1 MHPPDASRHR
11 PDRDYILRLLR
22 ATGLSRS
29 EVAERLGVHR
39 NTLVNWIATG
49 RISYPD
55 QYALEALAEAE
66 SEVGGTIA

>member
-1 MHPPDASRHR
+1 MHPPDAALHR

-22 ATGLSRS
+22 ATGMSRS
-29 EVAERLGVHR
+29 EVAARLGVHR

-49 RISYPD
+49 RIPYAD

-66 SEVGGTIA
+66 SEAVETIA